1 MNIKTKIL
9 SIDDNNQNLTLIEQ
23 VLNDDFD
30 IVSSDGNSPIIE
42 LILKEQPQI
51 ILLDI
56 NLEGKSGYD
65 LCKEL
70 RCSNVD
76 EDIIVIFVSALS
88 TVDDKLVAYANG
100 GDDYISKPVD
110 IVELCHKLKRVE
122 KRLKEANSLKV
133 RATRASNMA
142 FISMKQ
148 ASELGVLIEFFKE
161 TLNISNPDP
170 LFLKISEFF
179 DQFATQFSLEFRF
192 NEHKFQYPKN
202 NISAL
207 EMEVLSLGI
216 KAGKVVSFGK
226 NILFS
231 SQWCSILTKQLPDD
245 DEDYLGRI
253 RDHFSILLNII
264 DSRLIFME
272 SEDIRIKAREKALE
286 NLNNSL
292 ATDFCEIKENVL
304 NQEKELLALLSELT
318 SRMDEKTVS
327 MGLSYEQETE
337 LIDLCEE
344 TKEQFQG
351 TIGASVMIDNKLE
364 NVNRLLTQIH

>member
-1 MNIKTKIL
+1 MLDMNIKTKIL

-142 FISMKQ
+142 FISMK
-148 ASELGVLIEFFKE
+148 AKLKFRGLINVSGFHV
-161 TLNISNPDP
+161 DP
-170 LFLKISEFF
+170 G
-179 DQFATQFSLEFRF
+179 FS
-192 NEHKFQYPKN
+192 
-202 NISAL
+202 
-207 EMEVLSLGI
+207 G
-216 KAGKVVSFGK
+216 
-226 NILFS
+226 
-231 SQWCSILTKQLPDD
+231 
-245 DEDYLGRI
+245 
-253 RDHFSILLNII
+253 
-264 DSRLIFME
+264 RLIFSVFNAGPKPLHVKRGDELFLIWFADLDRVTKKKKSNVPLDNISSELINGISGEIQSAHSLSEKLE
-272 SEDIRIKAREKALE
+272 SIDKSLNEKIEEVNRRVIKYTTTIAIMVTIVSVLGSYLLKDFLFNGIDIPAKIESTSSLGNSSHALE
-286 NLNNSL
+286 SSN
-292 ATDFCEIKENVL
+292 NVL
-304 NQEKELLALLSELT
+304 NAHNQIEPLKEGSK
-318 SRMDEKTVS
+318 D
-327 MGLSYEQETE
+327 
-337 LIDLCEE
+337 
-344 TKEQFQG
+344 
-351 TIGASVMIDNKLE
+351 SVPIEPTRK
-364 NVNRLLTQIH
+364 